1 MARQEIASTFRDGL
15 MMDLNPINTPKSVL
29 TDCLN
34 GTYITYNGNEF
45 VLQNDMGNYKLKNC
59 KLPTNFIP
67 VGVKGYG
74 DILYIVSYNPITK
87 ETEIGS
93 YPAPQSIFTTGET
106 EDALEASPDQL
117 TPFAWGP
124 RTEIQETEVEYPDI
138 IKTNKKPIF
147 IFNGPDEE
155 TYKLNPGDEFKFTG
169 SVDIPTFIYQHLN
182 FYIIDE
188 DNKLYDI
195 DDTQIYNESGGLV
208 SDDLRKVFWETPGW
222 LAAQY
227 DLYVPDRFNLNL
239 RSLNVPEF
247 LTAQSDDKASS
258 QTEDTP
264 LDELEPDEG
273 YFKVSM
279 DLSSQ
284 TIITDKL
291 FRTELDK
298 KFGNTKDNLNT
309 NMFWEKNPANVYD
322 HLYIRYLIKRNIDPP
337 DVGEDDYGTFKG
349 IVVSLDD
356 GKTKDYTNGVI
367 TKEKDYV
374 YYDIPVWKH
383 NYQDDIITAYNNVR
397 PIWFCENPGAL
408 PNSEDLDIAN
418 YHGVVELTAYP
429 IIKYKDLTLKYTQF
443 STTQRF
449 PLNTLKNSSGITIAD
464 SIYKWSVDDDSC
476 TISFNINGPFI
487 NASDITGEYS
497 ILKVNSSDFFN
508 STTNYD
514 ISKFQNWEPIPNLVL
529 YGQNTININFNNNW
543 NFSKEGG
550 VYILC
555 VKLYQ
560 NSSDLYNKKMILVP
574 SQVFNDW
581 FGSLDSYEN
590 LTTPQWVGKWLDN
603 FEIANFNINSLN
615 MQLKDE
621 CCSSILIE
629 DILSYK
635 WSTDTGDF
643 KPFDVN
649 AKVNEFD
656 EDAWTEWLYTIL
668 KDHFKEIEW
677 IEEVPCKLKN
687 TTSDKL
693 LIKFDPTN
701 LVKGLRY
708 NGVYIQETPIKGDLW
723 TPEYTSKYDL
733 YSNISNTTYTL
744 EKDEDKDIYKI
755 DISNLAQ
762 IIEIGF
768 TGTEHSGVTVNRKVY
783 PFRSGYLNSSGT
795 AIDGDKLKGLS
806 LKAWGRNASDYS
818 TKGAWQLWYGLDDK
832 LKSIEQESYNSDQMS
847 FTNFDLIRKY
857 MEEKNVNMFLSFV
870 YCEGDNIRWCC
881 AEGVANTT
889 DYPGRMWNE
898 GRTGILFKTGYQM
911 PGVSSTPAY
920 FFYSNSKNPN
930 SLGSNDALRL
940 FNTLWNMYYK
950 EYTDSGT
957 TYIQS
962 LTLSETIQML
972 IQEVIN
978 RYNINIE
985 LKSLE
990 YFNIDSNINTWYAQG
1005 IYNKW
1010 SESEI
1015 DNPDILGMKII
1026 NQSTSS
1032 LSNTKSYPNN
1042 ILSSNTYLTIDLQ
1055 DRNIGIYTLSTNLSS
1070 MITSYNDKTAKFI
1083 KNNETIDNSWGCDT
1097 NKDTNENLRI
1107 NNKRYVQMVIEANRE
1122 DEGKLRFD
1130 EEATGEEFFKTIKNM
1145 VGDSIYSIGNLS
1157 EDNVFFN
1164 PTDSPYILL
1173 CGRKRPGKD
1182 SLRSNS
1188 FRIATC
1194 FTNMKS

>member
-1 MARQEIASTFRDGL
+1 MPRQELSNVFSDG
-15 MMDLNPINTPKSVL
+15 MISDLNPINTPKSVL

-67 VGVKGYG
+67 VGVKGYA
-74 DILYIVSYNPITK
+74 DILYIVSYNPFTK
-87 ETEIGS
+87 EVEIGS
-93 YPAPQSIFTTGET
+93 YPAPQSIFTTSDTENAIAET
-106 EDALEASPDQL
+106 EELTSFSWNGERTYTDLITKEKKALFV
-117 TPFAWGP
+117 FAG
-124 RTEIQETEVEYPDI
+124 E
-138 IKTNKKPIF
+138 N
-147 IFNGPDEE
+147 EE
-155 TYKLNPGDEFKFTG
+155 TSKLNPGDEFKLAGLSTEK
-169 SVDIPTFIYQHLN
+169 PAYYYQHLN
-182 FYIIDE
+182 FYVIDE
-188 DNKLYDI
+188 DNKLYDL
-195 DDTQIYNESGGLV
+195 DDEDIYYYKGEKWDGA
-208 SDDLRKVFWETPGW
+208 DFRKVFWETPGW

-227 DLYVPDRFNLNL
+227 DLYVPDKFNLNL

-247 LTAQSDDKASS
+247 LIINSDDGV
-258 QTEDTP
+258 DTQA
-264 LDELEPDEG
+264 EG
-273 YFKVSM
+273 TSIDKLKPGKEQYKVSM

-284 TIITDKL
+284 TIISDLL
-291 FRTELDK
+291 FQNELNEHYNNEQGPFD
-298 KFGNTKDNLNT
+298 D
-309 NMFWEKNPANVYD
+309 
-322 HLYIRYLIKRNIDPP
+322 LYIRYLVKTADSDKIAETDKS
-337 DVGEDDYGTFKG
+337 DYGTFVG
-349 IVVSLDD
+349 IKYDNGEVKKEE
-356 GKTKDYTNGVI
+356 GFTETNENGS
-367 TKEKDYV
+367 YV
-374 YYDIPVWKH
+374 YFDIPVWKH
-383 NYQDDIITAYNNVR
+383 NYQDDIITAYNNIH
-397 PIWFCENPGAL
+397 PIWFCNNPKLNPQTGEF
-408 PNSEDLDIAN
+408 NIAD
-418 YHGVVELTAYP
+418 YKGVVELTAYP
-429 IIKYKDLTLKYTQF
+429 IIKVKTDNGGSVLKFTQF

-449 PLNTLKNSSGITIAD
+449 PLNTLKNSNNITIAD

-514 ISKFQNWEPIPNLVL
+514 ISKFQNWAPIPNLVL
-529 YGQNTININFNNNW
+529 YGQNTININFYNNW
-543 NFSKEGG
+543 DFSKEGG

-555 VKLYQ
+555 IKLYQ
-560 NSSDLYNKKMILVP
+560 NNSNLYNKKMILVP

-615 MQLKDE
+615 MQLKDK
-621 CCSSILIE
+621 CCLSILIK

-643 KPFDVN
+643 KPFNVDYDIEGFN
-649 AKVNEFD
+649 
-656 EDAWTEWLYTIL
+656 EDAWTTWLYNIL
-668 KDHFKEIEW
+668 IDHFEEIEG
-677 IEEVPCKLKN
+677 VPCKLSN
-687 TTSDKL
+687 PTSDKL

-701 LVKGLRY
+701 LVKGLSH
-708 NGVYIQETPIKGDLW
+708 NSVYIQETPIKGDLW

-744 EKDEDKDIYKI
+744 EKDEDEDEDEDVYKI

-768 TGTEHSGVTVNRKVY
+768 TGTEHSGVTVSRKVY
-783 PFRSGYLNSSGT
+783 PFRSGYLNSSST

-832 LKSIEQESYNSDQMS
+832 LESIEQESYNPDQMS

-911 PGVSSTPAY
+911 SGVRGTPAY
-920 FFYSNSKNPN
+920 FFYSNGNDPY

-940 FNTLWNMYYK
+940 FNTLWNMYYR
-950 EYTDSGT
+950 EYTDGGT

-978 RYNINIE
+978 RYNINIK
-985 LKSLE
+985 LKSLK
-990 YFNIDSNINTWYAQG
+990 YSTINTWYDQE
-1005 IYNKW
+1005 IYNEW
-1010 SESEI
+1010 SEINNS
-1015 DNPDILGMKII
+1015 DILGITII

-1042 ILSSNTYLTIDLQ
+1042 ILSSNTYLTINLQ
-1055 DRNIGIYTLSTNLSS
+1055 DENIGIYTLSTNLSS
-1070 MITSYNDKTAKFI
+1070 MITSYNNKTAEFI
-1083 KNNETIDNSWGCDT
+1083 KNNETIDNSWGCDI

-1130 EEATGEEFFKTIKNM
+1130 EKTTGKEFFETMKKVLGSNSY
-1145 VGDSIYSIGNLS
+1145 GLGNLS
-1157 EDNVFFN
+1157 EEDVFYN
-1164 PTDSPYILL
+1164 PTDAPYILL
-1173 CGRKRPGKD
+1173 CGRKLSGKD

>member
-1 MARQEIASTFRDGL
+1 MPRQELSNVFSDG
-15 MMDLNPINTPKSVL
+15 MISDLNPINTPKSVL

-67 VGVKGYG
+67 VGVKGYA
-74 DILYIVSYNPITK
+74 DILYIVSYNPFTK
-87 ETEIGS
+87 EVEIGS
-93 YPAPQSIFTTGET
+93 YPAPQSIFTTSNEENKVPSTNEELAPFNWPT
-106 EDALEASPDQL
+106 EQNKSNTRQ
-117 TPFAWGP
+117 
-124 RTEIQETEVEYPDI
+124 YPEL
-138 IKTNKKPIF
+138 IKTDKKPLF
-147 IFNGPDEE
+147 IFAGSDEE
-155 TYKLNPGDEFKFTG
+155 TYKLNPGDEFKLEG
-169 SVDIPTFIYQHLN
+169 INNIGDLQYIYQHLN
-182 FYIIDE
+182 FYVIDE
-188 DNKLYDI
+188 DNKLYDL
-195 DDTQIYNESGGLV
+195 DDNDMYFYNGEKWSG
-208 SDDLRKVFWETPGW
+208 DTMRKVFWETPGW

-227 DLYVPDRFNLNL
+227 DLYVPDKFNLNL
-239 RSLNVPEF
+239 KSLNVPEF
-247 LTAQSDDKASS
+247 LIIDD
-258 QTEDTP
+258 DTS
-264 LDELEPDEG
+264 EQAEG
-273 YFKVSM
+273 KINLKTQFEASM

-284 TIITDKL
+284 VVITDLL
-291 FRTELDK
+291 FQNELNK
-298 KFGNTKDNLNT
+298 SEHIEGNHYK
-309 NMFWEKNPANVYD
+309 
-322 HLYIRYLIKRNIDPP
+322 HLYIRYK
-337 DVGEDDYGTFKG
+337 VETTSGTFQG
-349 IVVSLDD
+349 FTVDPDITVDD
-356 GKTKDYTNGVI
+356 NG
-367 TKEKDYV
+367 DGS
-374 YYDIPVWKH
+374 YDIPCKWH
-383 NYQDDIITAYNNVR
+383 NYQDDVITAFVNCH
-397 PIWFCENPGAL
+397 PIWWMTNPKDKDNPQNYDGV
-408 PNSEDLDIAN
+408 IA
-418 YHGVVELTAYP
+418 VTAYP
-429 IIKYKDLTLKYTQF
+429 IIKYNNKTLEFTQF
-443 STTQRF
+443 KTELRF
-449 PLNTLKNSSGITIAD
+449 PLNTLKNSNNIDIAN

-514 ISKFQNWEPIPNLVL
+514 ISKFQNWAPIPNLVL
-529 YGQNTININFNNNW
+529 YGQNTINIDFNDNNW
-543 NFSKEGG
+543 DFSKEGG

-555 VKLYQ
+555 IKLYQ

-603 FEIANFNINSLN
+603 FKIANFNINSLN
-615 MQLKDE
+615 MQLKDQ

-643 KPFDVN
+643 KPFNVDY
-649 AKVNEFD
+649 AIEGFD
-656 EDAWTEWLYTIL
+656 EDAWTTWLYNIL
-668 KDHFKEIEW
+668 IDHFEGIEEIEG
-677 IEEVPCKLKN
+677 VPCKLSN
-687 TTSDKL
+687 PTSDKL

-701 LVKGLRY
+701 LVKGLSH
-708 NGVYIQETPIKGDLW
+708 NSVCIQETPIKGDLW

-744 EKDEDKDIYKI
+744 EKDEDEDEDVYKI

-768 TGTEHSGVTVNRKVY
+768 TGTEHSGVTVSRKVY

-832 LKSIEQESYNSDQMS
+832 LTSIEQESHEPDQMS

-881 AEGVANTT
+881 AEGAANTT
-889 DYPGRMWNE
+889 NYPGRMWNE

-911 PGVSSTPAY
+911 SDVRGTPAY
-920 FFYSNSKNPN
+920 FFYSNGNDPA

-940 FNTLWNMYYK
+940 FNTLWNMYYR
-950 EYTDSGT
+950 EYTDGGT

-978 RYNINIE
+978 RYNINIK
-985 LKSLE
+985 LKSLK
-990 YFNIDSNINTWYAQG
+990 YSTINTWYDQG
-1005 IYNKW
+1005 IYNEW
-1010 SESEI
+1010 SEINNS
-1015 DNPDILGMKII
+1015 DILGITII
-1026 NQSTSS
+1026 NQPTSS

-1042 ILSSNTYLTIDLQ
+1042 ILSSNTYLTINLQ
-1055 DRNIGIYTLSTNLSS
+1055 DENIGISTLSTNLSS
-1070 MITSYNDKTAKFI
+1070 MITSYNNKTAEFI
-1083 KNNETIDNSWGCDT
+1083 KNNETIDNSWGCDI

-1130 EEATGEEFFKTIKNM
+1130 EEATGKEFFETMKKVLGSNSY
-1145 VGDSIYSIGNLS
+1145 GLGNLS
-1157 EDNVFFN
+1157 EEDVFYN
-1164 PTDSPYILL
+1164 PTDAPYILL
-1173 CGRKRPGKD
+1173 CGRKLSGRD
-1182 SLRSNS
+1182 SLRPNS